1 MKKQNKKTIKK
12 QNKKTLQTV
21 AKKTVKKET
30 APAEE
35 KKAVDF
41 KTMMHS
47 NPEDIKTAL
56 RLTRE
61 QRKAYLKSIM
71 ANYGE
76 ELRAIAERLGVG
88 TVSELNPL
96 KGDYTKI
103 ETIKGN
109 NKGIVQSPT
118 ARMVYGLILC
128 YLNRET
134 DKSFAR
140 IFPTGLYLDKGLL
153 NRLYNAEMIKSN
165 SGEQEKQTF
174 LFTDKCNY
182 ILKDSALLKLEQK
195 MIDAE
200 AL

>member
-1 MKKQNKKTIKK
+1 MTKQNKKTIKTQTKK
-12 QNKKTLQTV
+12 QNKKTLQTI
-21 AKKTVKKET
+21 AKKET
-30 APAEE
+30 APAE
-35 KKAVDF
+35 D
-41 KTMMHS
+41 
-47 NPEDIKTAL
+47 PEDIKKAL

-61 QRKAYLKSIM
+61 QRRAYLKSIM
-71 ANYGE
+71 ADYGE

-109 NKGIVQSPT
+109 NKGINHSIT

-140 IFPTGLYLDKGLL
+140 VFPTGLYMDKGLL
-153 NRLYNAEMIKSN
+153 NRLYNAEYIKSN
-165 SGEQEKQTF
+165 GGEQEKQTF
-174 LFTDKCNY
+174 TFTDRCNY
-182 ILKDSALLKLEQK
+182 ILKDSGLLKLEQK